1 MSEQGHI
8 RSHKGVAPKLGARV
22 FVDRAAVV
30 SGNVTLGEDSSVW
43 PSTVLRGDLLPI
55 TVGARTS
62 IQDGSIIHTSHDGR
76 FTPGG
81 SATTIGSD
89 VTIGHSATLHGCTIH
104 DEVLVGIGAIVLDG
118 AVVESRVMIGAG
130 ALVAPNKTLTSGYL
144 YVGSPCR
151 PARELTEDELE
162 YFVYT
167 AGYYV
172 GLKDEHIAE
181 GAMG

>member
-1 MSEQGHI
+1 MSNESHI
-8 RSHKGVAPKLGARV
+8 RTHKGIAPTLGERV
-22 FVDRAAVV
+22 FVHRAAVV
-30 SGNVTLGEDSSVW
+30 CGNVILGDDASVW

-55 TVGARTS
+55 TIGARTS
-62 IQDGSIIHTSHDGR
+62 VQDGSVIHTSHDGPY
-76 FTPGG
+76 TPGG

-104 DEVLVGIGAIVLDG
+104 DEVLVGIGAVVLDG

-130 ALVAPNKTLTSGYL
+130 SLVPPGKTLESGLL

-151 PARELTEDELE
+151 PARELTEKELA
-162 YFVYT
+162 YFTYT

-172 GLKDEHIAE
+172 GLKDEHRAE
-181 GAMG
+181 AG